1 MEKTKKSNI
10 FLRYFIIGIIPLIL
24 FFLSINIGRYSISLT
39 EFFQLIANKIF
50 GQNYELEKTVNTVI
64 VNIRIPRVTVAMLVG
79 ASLSVSGAAYQ
90 GMFKNPMVSPD
101 ILGASAG
108 AGFGAALGILF
119 SMNSF
124 AIQIMSFCFGLLAVF
139 LTYFVSSRFGR
150 STDTIFLLILGG
162 MLIGSLFQAFISLT
176 KYVADPD
183 EKLPAITF
191 WLMGSLASVRKSD
204 ILTIL
209 IPFIFGFIILF
220 IMRWKLNVMSFGEE
234 EAKTLGINTK
244 RVRFAVILASTFLTS
259 ASVSICGMIGWV
271 GLVVP
276 HLARMVFGPNFKYLI
291 PASALMGGTYLLIVD
306 DIARTASKIE
316 IPLGILTAIV
326 GAPFFIY
333 LLMRARKGW

>member
-1 MEKTKKSNI
+1 MVKIDKKS
-10 FLRYFIIGIIPLIL
+10 LGLKYIIIAIIPIIL
-24 FFLSINIGRYSISLT
+24 FFISINIGRYSVSLT
-39 EFFQLIANKIF
+39 EFFQLIGNKF
-50 GQNYELEKTVNTVI
+50 LGRNYQIEDTIDTVI
-64 VNIRIPRVTVAMLVG
+64 FNIRIPRVIVAIFVG

-108 AGFGAALGILF
+108 AGFGAALGILL
-119 SMNSF
+119 SF
-124 AIQIMSFCFGLLAVF
+124 NQISIQIISFSFGLIAVF
-139 LTYFVSSRFGR
+139 LTYFISSRFGR

-162 MLIGSLFQAFISLT
+162 MLVGSLFQAFISLT

-191 WLMGSLASVRKSD
+191 WLMGSLSSVRLSD
-204 ILTIL
+204 ILAIL
-209 IPFIFGFIILF
+209 IPFIIGFSILF
-220 IMRWKLNVMSFGEE
+220 VMRWKMNVMSFGEE
-234 EAKTLGINTK
+234 EAKTLGINTD
-244 RVRFAVILASTFLTS
+244 RVRIAVILASTLLTS
-259 ASVSICGMIGWV
+259 ASVSRCGLIGWV

-306 DIARTASKIE
+306 NLARTMAKIE

>member
-1 MEKTKKSNI
+1 MEKTKKSNVA
-10 FLRYFIIGIIPLIL
+10 LRYFVIGIIPVVL
-24 FFLSINIGRYSISLT
+24 FFISLNIGRYSISLT
-39 EFFQLIANKIF
+39 EFFQLIANKLF
-50 GQNYELEKTVNTVI
+50 GKNYNLSDTINTVI
-64 VNIRIPRVTVAMLVG
+64 VNIRIPRVAVAMLVG
-79 ASLSVSGAAYQ
+79 ASLSVSGASYQ

-108 AGFGAALGILF
+108 AGFGAALGILLSF
-119 SMNSF
+119 NSITIQAVSF
-124 AIQIMSFCFGLLAVF
+124 AFGLLAVF
-139 LTYFVSSRFGR
+139 LTYFISSRFGR

-162 MLIGSLFQAFISLT
+162 MLVGSLFQAFISLT

-191 WLMGSLASVRKSD
+191 WLMGSLSSVRKSD

-209 IPFIFGFIILF
+209 IPFIIGFIILL

-234 EAKTLGINTK
+234 EAKTLGINTN
-244 RVRFAVILASTFLTS
+244 RVRLFVILASTLLTS
-259 ASVSICGMIGWV
+259 ASVSICGLIGWV

-306 DIARTASKIE
+306 NIARTASKIE

-333 LLMRARKGW
+333 LLMRVRKGW